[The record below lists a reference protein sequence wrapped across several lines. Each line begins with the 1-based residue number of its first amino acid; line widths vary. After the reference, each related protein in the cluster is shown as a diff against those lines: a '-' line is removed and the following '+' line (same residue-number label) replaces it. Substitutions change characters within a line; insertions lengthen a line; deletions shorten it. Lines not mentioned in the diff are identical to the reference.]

1 MNKPL
6 LEKIEKFLKD
16 KNILNDESC
25 FELKV
30 GIEELYKIRNNL
42 DSLILELKRVILDN
56 SIHLLQE
63 RVMSENKE
71 GVIEILDNT
80 KNVVDFYGYL
90 EKKEELIKEYLKY
103 SMLYDEHYPELKEI
117 KFMLG
122 LKDNELINIV
132 REIVSNYNVVS

>member
-90 EKKEELIKEYLKY
+90 EKKEELIKEYSKY

>member
-16 KNILNDESC
+16 KNILNDESF

-90 EKKEELIKEYLKY
+90 EKKEELIKEYSKY